1 MKNWGFCGGSY
12 TGYASA
18 SAAEECINL
27 FTETVK
33 LPSARAQTNL
43 INVPGKRSFGT
54 LSTGLGGAIYEQDGR
69 CFTVSS
75 LGAFDEVFADGTVT
89 NRGTVSISSRPPF
102 MVGNGSRGH
111 QVLIISGGGGSVF
124 NTSTNTLTAITHAS
138 FPSDA
143 ITGGF
148 IDGYGIAVSNDR
160 FVLSTSFDFTTWDN
174 GTGQRAG
181 AAGNIIGALCDH
193 ELLWLFGDQ
202 QTEVWYDSGAA
213 SFPFAPVPGVFV
225 EGGLGAP
232 FALTRLG
239 DSLCWLA
246 QDERGQRSIVRN
258 QGYDPQPIS
267 TPAIDARLNRCTSVA
282 DMRAWTYSILGHTF
296 AVFSSALNKLTLQY
310 DLTENQ
316 WSRLAKWDGAAG
328 EWQADKS
335 LGHAY
340 AFGKHL
346 TLDRASSTIWE
357 LSMDVYAD
365 GSDPRRWLRQSP
377 YVSDQG
383 QRIFHESLEVLA
395 EMGVGTSSIDLR
407 FSDDNAK
414 TYSNAITRTL
424 GATGS
429 TPIGRAGIGWAP
441 HGTGS
446 MNSPGPMR

>member
-43 INVPGKRSFGT
+43 INVPGKQSFGT

-160 FVLSTSFDFTTWDN
+160 FVLSALFDFTTWDN
-174 GTGQRAG
+174 GTGQRRRRGQHHRGALRSRAPVAVRRSADRNLVRLRRGLVSVCAG
-181 AAGNIIGALCDH
+181 AWGLCRRR
-193 ELLWLFGDQ
+193 
-202 QTEVWYDSGAA
+202 
-213 SFPFAPVPGVFV
+213 PRRPVR
-225 EGGLGAP
+225 A
-232 FALTRLG
+232 
-239 DSLCWLA
+239 
-246 QDERGQRSIVRN
+246 
-258 QGYDPQPIS
+258 DP
-267 TPAIDARLNRCTSVA
+267 AR
-282 DMRAWTYSILGHTF
+282 
-296 AVFSSALNKLTLQY
+296 
-310 DLTENQ
+310 
-316 WSRLAKWDGAAG
+316 RLALLAGAG
-328 EWQADKS
+328 
-335 LGHAY
+335 
-340 AFGKHL
+340 
-346 TLDRASSTIWE
+346 
-357 LSMDVYAD
+357 
-365 GSDPRRWLRQSP
+365 
-377 YVSDQG
+377 
-383 QRIFHESLEVLA
+383 
-395 EMGVGTSSIDLR
+395 
-407 FSDDNAK
+407 
-414 TYSNAITRTL
+414 
-424 GATGS
+424 
-429 TPIGRAGIGWAP
+429 
-441 HGTGS
+441 
-446 MNSPGPMR
+446 